1 MCVQRCGH
9 VLSAIFIFIFFLF
22 IIYLFNR
29 HITLGIF
36 ISGSGAYNQ
45 PVKWCGHHFLLSHFF
60 SKSCPDIIYADLPIL
75 QKCYH
80 NIVNIN
86 E

>member
-1 MCVQRCGH
+1 MHGNMVFSRDSILPTTKRMFMCVQRCGH
-9 VLSAIFIFIFFLF
+9 VLSAIFIFIFLLF

-45 PVKWCGHHFLLSHFF
+45 PVKWWWASFFTQSFFL
-60 SKSCPDIIYADLPIL
+60 
-75 QKCYH
+75 
-80 NIVNIN
+80 
-86 E
+86 